1 MQRTVR
7 PLRYD
12 RFSNS
17 LLEQEKSMKKLLCI
31 LLVLM
36 LILTGCSGKEADK
49 DVENKLKSALE
60 TSADSAPAKPEVKGT
75 LLETKLW
82 KLTYPDDWSCEED
95 ALHDEEERCDVELII
110 SYFYILVLIPI
121 FAAKNDPFARYH
133 ANQGLILFILQF
145 ILNVISNVAVRLLV
159 GVSATLVWGLT
170 FGINILMFVIL
181 IFNIIGIINAAK
193 GRMKPLPIF
202 GGIKILK

>member
-1 MQRTVR
+1 MLFRSQGYQQPQQGYQQQGYPQVNIT
-7 PLRYD
+7 D
-12 RFSNS
+12 A
-17 LLEQEKSMKKLLCI
+17 QMKKG
-31 LLVLM
+31 M
-36 LILTGCSGKEADK
+36 A
-49 DVENKLKSALE
+49 
-60 TSADSAPAKPEVKGT
+60 
-75 LLETKLW
+75 
-82 KLTYPDDWSCEED
+82 
-95 ALHDEEERCDVELII
+95 II

>member
-95 ALHDEEERCDVELII
+95 ALHDEEERCDVELKIKDGESI
-110 SYFYILVLIPI
+110 VVSAYIGVRIEGYKAFRGNLNDKGIDAYAFVKEGSLPPVNIGGVD
-121 FAAKNDPFARYH
+121 FATIDRSFAGKDEIMHAYEIAKEKGYRFFSFGDAM
-133 ANQGLILFILQF
+133 LIL
-145 ILNVISNVAVRLLV
+145 
-159 GVSATLVWGLT
+159 
-170 FGINILMFVIL
+170 
-181 IFNIIGIINAAK
+181 
-193 GRMKPLPIF
+193 
-202 GGIKILK
+202 